1 MHRCRPQDFGNGDP
15 LCLYWFHQFMERN
28 SVTPAEVGCSSG
40 WAGCGLINRTEAT
53 TLPMR
58 RRLYWSLRFPSWYE
72 ARSCECRRQTLR
84 TADSLP
90 VPQLTLLCV
99 GLVRA
104 QRHVGDAE
112 CLHSQRHCV
121 RQLE

>member
-1 MHRCRPQDFGNGDP
+1 MHRCRPQDFSNGDP

-84 TADSLP
+84 AAEA
-90 VPQLTLLCV
+90 LC
-99 GLVRA
+99 LR
-104 QRHVGDAE
+104 
-112 CLHSQRHCV
+112 LS
-121 RQLE
+121 

>member
-1 MHRCRPQDFGNGDP
+1 MHRPQDFSNGDP

-72 ARSCECRRQTLR
+72 ARSCESRRQTLR
-84 TADSLP
+84 TLQRLSAYASADTSVP
-90 VPQLTLLCV
+90 VWI
-99 GLVRA
+99 RA